1 MHRHWLITY
10 DVADN
15 ARRRSLEQLL
25 QSHGE
30 RVQASKFECW
40 LTPAAMRQLWTEL
53 SAMLDAQEDCVH
65 AFALCVT
72 CHRASKKLGVDNTS
86 GSAAASTWIV

>member
-10 DVADN
+10 DVADD

-40 LTPAAMRQLWTEL
+40 LTPASMRLIWNKL
-53 SAMLDAQEDCVH
+53 SALLDSQEDCVH
-65 AFALCVT
+65 AFALCAT
-72 CHRASKKLGVDNTS
+72 CHRASKKIGVDNAG
-86 GSAAASTWIV
+86 GSAPASTWIV